1 MYLKTTYDADFED
14 LIMHL
19 KSKYTSKLFDLEGI
33 GEQTDLSLFSK
44 KFFSTKSN
52 IADKSVD
59 SNANVDDTSIIA
71 YENELPKPF
80 FRLNSLFLTWK
91 YLRYLYNHETANK
104 AIESQITGDIYINDF
119 TGINKPYCYNFS
131 AYDVMLYGLPF
142 VNKINSKPAKHLSSF
157 IGQVIHFTVYASN
170 SVLGAVGL
178 ADILI
183 VSSYYV
189 KKMIE
194 ENKDISSEYLWKQ
207 VKQELQSFIFSCN
220 QPFRGGVQSG
230 FYNIS
235 IFDDNFLDKMCSE
248 YIFPDGS
255 NPDKILVKQL
265 QELYL
270 DLMNETLTNTPITFP
285 VTTACFSVDE
295 NKHILDNEFLNMI
308 SKKNLDYGFI
318 NIYCGETSTLSS
330 CCRLRSETKNEYFNQ
345 FGAGGTKIG
354 SLGVVTI
361 NVPRI
366 AIKSSGNNDLFFNQ
380 LRELTEL
387 AIKIN
392 NTKRYL
398 LKKRIES
405 NSLPLYSLGF
415 MDLKTQYST
424 VGVMGLNEAC
434 EYMGFDILN
443 ENGQVF
449 ITDLLNLINECNDI
463 AAKKYNAPHNME
475 QVPAENSAIKA
486 AQKDKL
492 LGYQNGYDFYSNQFI
507 PLTVNANLLDR
518 IKIQGLFDSKMSGG
532 AIAHLNVEQKIDNYE
547 LLKSLIITSAK
558 CGVVYHAVNYNLQ
571 KCINSH
577 MTVGKNTVCNI
588 CGKEIT
594 DNYTRVVGFLVNT
607 KNFHKI
613 RRDQDYPERKFYE
626 ISSDTI

>member
-1 MYLKTTYDADFED
+1 MYIKTTYDIDFED

-19 KSKYTSKLFDLEGI
+19 KSKYPAKLFDLEGI

-80 FRLNSLFLTWK
+80 FRLNSLYLTWK
-91 YLRYLYNHETANK
+91 YIRYLYNHEIANK
-104 AIESQITGDIYINDF
+104 IIEAQITGDIYINDF

-131 AYDVMLYGLPF
+131 TYDIMLYGLPF
-142 VNKINSKPAKHLSSF
+142 VNKITSNPPNHLSSF
-157 IGQVIHFTVYASN
+157 IGQLIHFAVYASN

-183 VSSYYV
+183 VSSYYI
-189 KKMIE
+189 KKIFTDSP
-194 ENKDISSEYLWKQ
+194 NVDSDYLWKQ

-230 FYNIS
+230 FYNVS
-235 IFDDNFLDKMCSE
+235 IFDDAFLDKMCKE

-255 NPDKILVKQL
+255 NPDKSLIKKI
-265 QELYL
+265 QELFL
-270 DLMNETLTNTPITFP
+270 DLMNETLQHTPITFP
-285 VTTACFSVDE
+285 VTTACFSIDQ
-295 NKHILDNEFLNMI
+295 NKNIQDKEFLHLI
-308 SKKNLDYGFI
+308 ATKNLNYGFI

-330 CCRLRSETKNEYFNQ
+330 CCRLRSSTKNEYFNQ

-361 NVPRI
+361 NIPRI
-366 AIKSSGNNDLFFNQ
+366 AIKSNGSTEKFFAQ
-380 LRELTEL
+380 LKELTEY

-392 NTKRYL
+392 NTKRFL

-405 NSLPLYSLGF
+405 NSLPLYTLGF

-424 VGVMGLNEAC
+424 VGVMGLNESCA
-434 EYMGFDILN
+434 YMGYNILN
-443 ENGQVF
+443 TDGREF
-449 ITDLLNLINECNDI
+449 ITKLLSLINSCNEN
-463 AAKKYNAPHNME
+463 ATKQYNAPHNME

-492 LGYQNGYDFYSNQFI
+492 LGYQNKYDLYSNQFI
-507 PLTVNANLLDR
+507 PLTTNADLLDR
-518 IKIQGLFDSKMSGG
+518 IKIQGIFDSSMSGG
-532 AIAHLNVEQKIDNYE
+532 AIAHLNIEQKIEDIE
-547 LLKSLIITSAK
+547 LIKKLITISAK
-558 CGVVYHAVNYNLQ
+558 FGVVYHAINYNLQ
-571 KCINSH
+571 KCTNSH
-577 MTVGKNTVCNI
+577 MTVGKNTICSI
-588 CGKEIT
+588 CGENIT

-607 KNFHKI
+607 KNFHQI
-613 RRDQDYPERKFYE
+613 RREQDYPERIFYE
-626 ISSDTI
+626 FSGDSI